1 MLLITSY
8 KENMETNLQNEE
20 EIEIDMGEL
29 LRYLAGKA
37 GYIILTALAFAV
49 LALAVTTF
57 CMTPRYTSTTKMYV
71 LNRQTNEGVTSSDL
85 QSSTYLTKD
94 YMEMIRS
101 RTVIEAVIADLNLN
115 STYEDVLGQIDVSAA
130 SDTRVIAISVTD
142 KDPYEA
148 RDIANAVR
156 NAAAAHIQSV
166 MNTEAVTVVD
176 EANIPTKKSSPS
188 TIKNVAIAGGVG
200 LFLALVVCVVLYL
213 MNDKV
218 TTAEDVERY
227 LGLSVLASMPLEE
240 EEVRRKKARKKLEK
254 KKRRATAR
262 R

>member
-1 MLLITSY
+1 
-8 KENMETNLQNEE
+8 METNLQNEE

-29 LRYLAGKA
+29 LCYLAGKA

-188 TIKNVAIAGGVG
+188 TIKNVAIAGGVA

>member
-1 MLLITSY
+1 
-8 KENMETNLQNEE
+8 METNLQNEE

-188 TIKNVAIAGGVG
+188 TIKNVEVAGGVG
-200 LFLALVVCVVLYL
+200 LFLALAVCVVLYL

-227 LGLSVLASMPLEE
+227 LGLSVLAPMPLEE
-240 EEVRRKKARKKLEK
+240 EEVRRKKARKKPEK

>member
-1 MLLITSY
+1 
-8 KENMETNLQNEE
+8 METNLQNEE

-37 GYIILTALAFAV
+37 GYIILTALVFAV

-188 TIKNVAIAGGVG
+188 TIKNVAIAGGFG

>member
-1 MLLITSY
+1 
-8 KENMETNLQNEE
+8 METNLQNEE

-37 GYIILTALAFAV
+37 GYVILTALAFAV

-57 CMTPRYTSTTKMYV
+57 CMTPLYTSTTKMYV

-188 TIKNVAIAGGVG
+188 TIKNVEVAGGVG
-200 LFLALVVCVVLYL
+200 LFLALAVCVVLYL

>member
-1 MLLITSY
+1 
-8 KENMETNLQNEE
+8 METNLQNEE

-57 CMTPRYTSTTKMYV
+57 CMTPLYTSTTKMYV

-115 STYEDVLGQIDVSAA
+115 STYENVLGQISVSAA

-142 KDPYEA
+142 NDPYEA

-156 NAAAAHIQSV
+156 SAAAAHIQSV

-176 EANIPTKKSSPS
+176 EANIPTKKSSPK
-188 TIKNVAIAGGVG
+188 TTKNVAMAGGFG
-200 LFLALVVCVVLYL
+200 LILALAVCVVLYL

-240 EEVRRKKARKKLEK
+240 DEMRKKKARKKLEK

>member
-1 MLLITSY
+1 
-8 KENMETNLQNEE
+8 METNLQNEE

-188 TIKNVAIAGGVG
+188 
-200 LFLALVVCVVLYL
+200 
-213 MNDKV
+213 M
-218 TTAEDVERY
+218 
-227 LGLSVLASMPLEE
+227 
-240 EEVRRKKARKKLEK
+240 
-254 KKRRATAR
+254 
-262 R
+262 

>member
-1 MLLITSY
+1 
-8 KENMETNLQNEE
+8 METNLQNEE

-188 TIKNVAIAGGVG
+188 TIKNVAIAGGFG
-200 LFLALVVCVVLYL
+200 LFLALAVCVVLYL

>member
-1 MLLITSY
+1 
-8 KENMETNLQNEE
+8 METNLQNEE

-188 TIKNVAIAGGVG
+188 TIKYVEVAGGVG
-200 LFLALVVCVVLYL
+200 LFLALAVCVVLYL

-240 EEVRRKKARKKLEK
+240 EEVRRKKARKKPEK

>member
-1 MLLITSY
+1 MKEERWQSRRESFLWILLFLLVVCVSGVKGEAAGALTIQSCR
-8 KENMETNLQNEE
+8 
-20 EIEIDMGEL
+20 IDPSNHGRVEVTATGSPYVSGTDGNYYLVAL
-29 LRYLAGKA
+29 LPYEKAVSQKSILAGT
-37 GYIILTALAFAV
+37 L
-49 LALAVTTF
+49 
-57 CMTPRYTSTTKMYV
+57 P
-71 LNRQTNEGVTSSDL
+71 Q
-85 QSSTYLTKD
+85 QSLVKYG
-94 YMEMIRS
+94 
-101 RTVIEAVIADLNLN
+101 ADLNLN
-115 STYEDVLGQIDVSAA
+115 STYENVLGQISVSAA

-188 TIKNVAIAGGVG
+188 TIKNVAIAGGVS
-200 LFLALVVCVVLYL
+200 LFLALAVCVVLYL

>member
-1 MLLITSY
+1 
-8 KENMETNLQNEE
+8 METNLQNEE

-37 GYIILTALAFAV
+37 GYVILTALAFAV

-101 RTVIEAVIADLNLN
+101 RTVIEAVIADLNLD

-188 TIKNVAIAGGVG
+188 TIKNVAIAGGFG

>member
-1 MLLITSY
+1 
-8 KENMETNLQNEE
+8 METNLQNEE

-176 EANIPTKKSSPS
+176 DANIPTKKSSPS
-188 TIKNVAIAGGVG
+188 TIKNVEVAGGVG
-200 LFLALVVCVVLYL
+200 LFLALAVCVVLYL

-240 EEVRRKKARKKLEK
+240 EEVRRKKARKKPEK

>member
-1 MLLITSY
+1 
-8 KENMETNLQNEE
+8 METNLQNEE

-188 TIKNVAIAGGVG
+188 TIKNVAIAGGVS
-200 LFLALVVCVVLYL
+200 LFLALAVCVVLYL

>member
-1 MLLITSY
+1 
-8 KENMETNLQNEE
+8 METNLQNEE
-20 EIEIDMGEL
+20 EIENDMGEL

-200 LFLALVVCVVLYL
+200 LFLALAVCVVLYL

>member
-1 MLLITSY
+1 
-8 KENMETNLQNEE
+8 METNLQNEE

-188 TIKNVAIAGGVG
+188 TIKNVEVAGGVG
-200 LFLALVVCVVLYL
+200 LFLALAVCVVLYL

-240 EEVRRKKARKKLEK
+240 EEVRRKKARKKPEK

>member
-1 MLLITSY
+1 
-8 KENMETNLQNEE
+8 METNLQNEE

-115 STYEDVLGQIDVSAA
+115 STYENVLGQISVSAA

-142 KDPYEA
+142 NDPYEA

-156 NAAAAHIQSV
+156 SAAAAHIQSV

-176 EANIPTKKSSPS
+176 EANIPTKKSSPK
-188 TIKNVAIAGGVG
+188 TTKNVAMAGGFG
-200 LFLALVVCVVLYL
+200 LILALAVCVVLYL

-240 EEVRRKKARKKLEK
+240 DEMRKKKARKKLEK

>member
-1 MLLITSY
+1 
-8 KENMETNLQNEE
+8 METNLQNEE

-94 YMEMIRS
+94 YMEMIKS
-101 RTVIEAVIADLNLN
+101 RTVIEAVIADLNLD
-115 STYEDVLGQIDVSAA
+115 STYENVLGQIDVSAA
-130 SDTRVIAISVTD
+130 SDTRVIVISVTD

-176 EANIPTKKSSPS
+176 EANIPTKKSSPK
-188 TIKNVAIAGGVG
+188 TTKNVAMAGGFG
-200 LFLALVVCVVLYL
+200 LILALAVCVVLYL

-240 EEVRRKKARKKLEK
+240 EEVRRKNARKNLEK

>member
-1 MLLITSY
+1 
-8 KENMETNLQNEE
+8 METNLQNEE

-115 STYEDVLGQIDVSAA
+115 STYERVLGQIDVSAA

-188 TIKNVAIAGGVG
+188 TIKNVEVAGGVG
-200 LFLALVVCVVLYL
+200 LFLALAVCVVLYL

-240 EEVRRKKARKKLEK
+240 DEMRKKKARKKLEK
-254 KKRRATAR
+254 KKFSKKKSIL
-262 R
+262 

>member
-1 MLLITSY
+1 
-8 KENMETNLQNEE
+8 METNLQNEE

-57 CMTPRYTSTTKMYV
+57 CMTPRYTSMTKMYV

>member
-1 MLLITSY
+1 
-8 KENMETNLQNEE
+8 METNLQNEE

-57 CMTPRYTSTTKMYV
+57 CMTPLYTSTTKMYV

-200 LFLALVVCVVLYL
+200 LFLALAVCVVLYL

>member
-1 MLLITSY
+1 
-8 KENMETNLQNEE
+8 METNLQNEE

-57 CMTPRYTSTTKMYV
+57 CMTPRYTSMTKMYV

-115 STYEDVLGQIDVSAA
+115 STYEGVLGQIDVSAA

-188 TIKNVAIAGGVG
+188 TIKNVEVAGGVG
-200 LFLALVVCVVLYL
+200 LFLALAVCVVLYL

>member
-1 MLLITSY
+1 
-8 KENMETNLQNEE
+8 METNLQNEE

-57 CMTPRYTSTTKMYV
+57 CMTPRYTSMTKMYV

-254 KKRRATAR
+254 RKRRATAR

>member
-1 MLLITSY
+1 
-8 KENMETNLQNEE
+8 METNLQNEE

-29 LRYLAGKA
+29 LCYLAGKA

-188 TIKNVAIAGGVG
+188 TIKNVEVAGGVG
-200 LFLALVVCVVLYL
+200 LFLALAVCVVLYL
-213 MNDKV
+213 INDKV

-240 EEVRRKKARKKLEK
+240 EEVRRKKARKKPEK

>member
-1 MLLITSY
+1 
-8 KENMETNLQNEE
+8 METNLQNEE

-37 GYIILTALAFAV
+37 GYVILTALAFAV

-57 CMTPRYTSTTKMYV
+57 CMTPLYTSTTKMYV

-101 RTVIEAVIADLNLN
+101 RTVIEAVIADLNLD

-200 LFLALVVCVVLYL
+200 LFLALAVCVVLYL

>member
-1 MLLITSY
+1 
-8 KENMETNLQNEE
+8 METNLQNED
-20 EIEIDMGEL
+20 EIEIDMVEL
-29 LRYLAGKA
+29 LHYLAGKT

-57 CMTPRYTSTTKMYV
+57 CMTPLYTSTTKMYV
-71 LNRQTNEGVTSSDL
+71 LNRLTNEGVTSSDL

-94 YMEMIRS
+94 YMELIKS
-101 RTVIEAVIADLNLN
+101 RNVIETVIADLNLD
-115 STYEDVLGQIDVSAA
+115 STYEEVLEQINVSAA

-142 KDPYEA
+142 KDPYNA
-148 RDIANAVR
+148 CDIANAVR
-156 NAAAAHIQSV
+156 SASAAHIQSV

-188 TIKNVAIAGGVG
+188 TMKNVVIAGGIG
-200 LFLALVVCVVLYL
+200 LILALAVCVVLFL

-218 TTAEDVERY
+218 TTPEDVEHY

-240 EEVRRKKARKKLEK
+240 EEVRKKKARKKLEK
-254 KKRRATAR
+254 KKLKKKKRRAAAR

>member
-1 MLLITSY
+1 
-8 KENMETNLQNEE
+8 METNLQNEE

-148 RDIANAVR
+148 RNIANAVR

-188 TIKNVAIAGGVG
+188 TIKNVEVAGGVG
-200 LFLALVVCVVLYL
+200 LFLALAVCVVLYL

>member
-1 MLLITSY
+1 
-8 KENMETNLQNEE
+8 METNLQNEE

-57 CMTPRYTSTTKMYV
+57 CMTPLYTSTTKMYV

-101 RTVIEAVIADLNLN
+101 RTVIEAVIADLNLD

>member
-1 MLLITSY
+1 
-8 KENMETNLQNEE
+8 METNLQNEE

-29 LRYLAGKA
+29 LCYLAGKA

>member
-1 MLLITSY
+1 
-8 KENMETNLQNEE
+8 METNLQNEE

>member
-1 MLLITSY
+1 
-8 KENMETNLQNEE
+8 METNLQNEE

-188 TIKNVAIAGGVG
+188 TIKNVEVAGGVG
-200 LFLALVVCVVLYL
+200 LFLALAVCVVLYL

>member
-1 MLLITSY
+1 
-8 KENMETNLQNEE
+8 METNLQNEE

-166 MNTEAVTVVD
+166 MNTEALTVVD

>member
-1 MLLITSY
+1 
-8 KENMETNLQNEE
+8 METNLQNEE

-57 CMTPRYTSTTKMYV
+57 CMTPLYTSTTKMYV

-188 TIKNVAIAGGVG
+188 TIKNVAIAGGFG
-200 LFLALVVCVVLYL
+200 LFLALIVCVVLYL

>member
-1 MLLITSY
+1 
-8 KENMETNLQNEE
+8 METNLQNEE

-37 GYIILTALAFAV
+37 GYVILTALAFAV

-188 TIKNVAIAGGVG
+188 TIKNVAIAGGFG

>member
-1 MLLITSY
+1 
-8 KENMETNLQNEE
+8 METNLQNED

-29 LRYLAGKA
+29 LSYLAGKV
-37 GYIILTALAFAV
+37 GYIILSALVFAV

-101 RTVIEAVIADLNLN
+101 RTVIEAVIADLNLDR
-115 STYEDVLGQIDVSAA
+115 TYEEVLGQIDVSAA

-156 NAAAAHIQSV
+156 DAAAAHIQSV

-176 EANIPTKKSSPS
+176 EANVPTKKSSPK
-188 TIKNVAIAGGVG
+188 TMKNVAIAGGAG
-200 LFLALVVCVVLYL
+200 LVLALVICVVLYL

-240 EEVRRKKARKKLEK
+240 NEVRKKKARKKLEK
-254 KKRRATAR
+254 KKRRAAAR

>member
-1 MLLITSY
+1 
-8 KENMETNLQNEE
+8 METNLQNEE

-37 GYIILTALAFAV
+37 GYVILTALAFAV

-101 RTVIEAVIADLNLN
+101 RTVIEAVIADLNLD

-200 LFLALVVCVVLYL
+200 LFLALAVCVVLYL

>member
-1 MLLITSY
+1 
-8 KENMETNLQNEE
+8 METNLQNEE

-29 LRYLAGKA
+29 LCYLAGKA

-188 TIKNVAIAGGVG
+188 TIKNVEVAGGVG
-200 LFLALVVCVVLYL
+200 LFLALAVCVVLYL

-240 EEVRRKKARKKLEK
+240 EEVRRKKARKKPEK

>member
-1 MLLITSY
+1 
-8 KENMETNLQNEE
+8 METNLQNEE

-57 CMTPRYTSTTKMYV
+57 CMTPRYTSMTKMYV

-188 TIKNVAIAGGVG
+188 TIKNVEVAGGVG
-200 LFLALVVCVVLYL
+200 LFLALAVCVVLYL

>member
-1 MLLITSY
+1 
-8 KENMETNLQNEE
+8 METNLQNEE

-29 LRYLAGKA
+29 LCYLAGKA

-188 TIKNVAIAGGVG
+188 TIKNVEVAGGVG
-200 LFLALVVCVVLYL
+200 LFLALAVCVVLYL

>member
-1 MLLITSY
+1 
-8 KENMETNLQNEE
+8 METNLQNEE

-200 LFLALVVCVVLYL
+200 LFLALAVCVVLYL

>member
-1 MLLITSY
+1 
-8 KENMETNLQNEE
+8 METNLQNEE

-115 STYEDVLGQIDVSAA
+115 STYEGVLGQIDVSAA

-200 LFLALVVCVVLYL
+200 LFLALAVCVVLYL

>member
-1 MLLITSY
+1 
-8 KENMETNLQNEE
+8 METNLQNEE

-57 CMTPRYTSTTKMYV
+57 CMTPLYTSTTKMYV